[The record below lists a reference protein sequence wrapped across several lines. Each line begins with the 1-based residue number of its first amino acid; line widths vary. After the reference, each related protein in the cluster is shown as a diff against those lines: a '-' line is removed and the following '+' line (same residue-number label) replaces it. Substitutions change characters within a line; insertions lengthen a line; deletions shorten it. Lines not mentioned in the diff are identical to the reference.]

1 MSMKSL
7 NTHIRKRLSKN
18 IDGDILGM
26 PLYLF
31 IVIVVT
37 VIGLGILLAWLA
49 LIDDPPTTLEAKVTP
64 ITIYIYDDGAHGDG
78 AAGDD
83 IYANNA
89 LDITVIVKDNNG
101 DKVNGASVSLDGMS
115 IEDGAGGSE
124 VSGWW
129 GPAEADE
136 AFGLLDIGAQLCLEL
151 LQLAVWLLVHV
162 VLPAFADRVVGR

>member
-1 MSMKSL
+1 MLMKSV

-49 LIDDPPTTLEAKVTP
+49 LIDDPPTTLEATVTP
-64 ITIYIYDDGAHGDG
+64 ITIYIFDDGAHGDG

-89 LDITVIVKDNNG
+89 LDITVIVNDNNG
-101 DKVNGASVSLDGMS
+101 NKVNGASVSLDGMG
-115 IEDGAGGSE
+115 IEDGAGGR
-124 VSGWW
+124 VIGTTTD
-129 GPAEADE
+129 GKIV
-136 AFGLLDIGAQLCLEL
+136 FNGLQIIDQQKTDGKITVTVEKGEQSDTAIIT
-151 LQLAVWLLVHV
+151 VKWN
-162 VLPAFADRVVGR
+162 